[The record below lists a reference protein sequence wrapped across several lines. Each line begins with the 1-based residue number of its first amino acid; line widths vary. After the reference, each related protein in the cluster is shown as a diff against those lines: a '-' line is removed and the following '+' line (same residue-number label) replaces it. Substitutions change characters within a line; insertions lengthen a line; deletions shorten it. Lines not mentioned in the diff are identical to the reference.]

1 MSDAEVQIAKLFGAD
16 VEVNACTCQQN
27 ASEKRYSGVQGR
39 ADLSLFCVTLD
50 CPYCG
55 STVDLSFVLVTMQ
68 CSFLFCLH
76 KSSAPTHLDT
86 QLHKLLNL
94 DFLTDF

>member
-55 STVDLSFVLVTMQ
+55 STVDLTFLPGHNAMQFPVL
-68 CSFLFCLH
+68 
-76 KSSAPTHLDT
+76 SAQEFSH
-86 QLHKLLNL
+86 
-94 DFLTDF
+94 